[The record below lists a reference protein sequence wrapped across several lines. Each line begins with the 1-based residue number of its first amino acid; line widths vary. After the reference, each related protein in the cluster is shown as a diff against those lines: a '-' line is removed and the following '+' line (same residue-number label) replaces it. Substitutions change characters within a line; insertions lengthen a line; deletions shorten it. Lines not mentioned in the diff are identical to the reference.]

1 MLDFNHHRRSG
12 AFIVTQLA
20 LAVAFSCGAA
30 PRARAADSTSKPAE
44 TAALD
49 AVSAADEVAASPGS
63 DADAGGADGGDSGL
77 QSVVVTSRKREER
90 LQDVPLAITVIGSDA
105 LQSSDEIKTANDIT
119 QFIPN
124 ASASATNGRTRPR
137 WFLRGIGTNETQAS
151 TTSPIGIYN
160 DDVYL
165 NNVYIQGFPL
175 FDTERVEVL
184 RGPQGTL
191 WGKNTTGGAISYVSR
206 KPTFDSNGYAD
217 VSFGRFNER
226 NIEAAA
232 GTGLTDTL
240 AGRISV
246 FDERRDGWVDNLA
259 TNRKDGAVSDFA
271 VRGQLLYEPTSD
283 LEILLNLHERRLNGD
298 KSPSFYVLDPT
309 VPLLNPLY
317 AGPLTGRASI
327 SQSGEAGEDLDSD
340 GADLRADW
348 NIGAGYSL
356 TSITAYEAGDY
367 VQPTGSP
374 VTPDVSRQRDA
385 ANSKQYS
392 QELRLASPKD
402 DRLNWILG
410 AYYFQEGLTSDSVLR
425 KDRVANASTTS
436 PTGFSPFG
444 FTITDYDQQTTSLA
458 GFANVTWKWTDQW
471 SITGGV
477 RYSKE
482 SKDYDLSYQAAPAS
496 ATFTGITQWW
506 LPTGVSSLLPASLSS
521 ASKSWDQVTYDV
533 TPQLRLNDDV
543 NAYFRFSHGFRAGGF
558 VVSPTNTITTLD
570 PETLDAY
577 ELGLKT
583 QWLESKL
590 TANLALFNY
599 NYKDI
604 IVGVLLPVPGTNTT
618 LQVQENAAKGY
629 SRGAEL
635 ELSYNLL
642 PNLHVGGS
650 LGYLSTKYTS
660 YSSTAS
666 GQAID
671 ATGNAFTR
679 APKYSQTVDAEYRY
693 PLTNGASVSLR
704 TDWSYRSRQYFNAVN
719 QTDPTLWQSGY
730 ALGNARVGY
739 LSANGRIETAL
750 YVDNLTDKVYSAL
763 ATGPSAGTTREV
775 YGLPR
780 TYGATFYFKY

>member
-1 MLDFNHHRRSG
+1 MFDFNQRFRSG
-12 AFIVTQLA
+12 AIATQLM
-20 LAVAFSCGAA
+20 LAVTLSATAH
-30 PRARAADSTSKPAE
+30 AADG
-44 TAALD
+44 D
-49 AVSAADEVAASPGS
+49 AVSDSSAAASAP
-63 DADAGGADGGDSGL
+63 DAAAPDAADAGDGGSGME
-77 QSVVVTSRKREER
+77 SVVVTSRKREER

-105 LQSSDEIKTANDIT
+105 LRSADEIKTANDIT

-206 KPTFDSNGYAD
+206 KPTFDGNGYAD
-217 VSFGRFNER
+217 VSFGRFNDR
-226 NIEAAA
+226 SIEAAA
-232 GTGLTDTL
+232 GAGLTDTL
-240 AGRISV
+240 AGRVSV
-246 FDERRDGWVDNLA
+246 YDERRDGWVDNLA
-259 TNRKDGAVSDFA
+259 TGRKDGELSDFA
-271 VRGQLLYEPTSD
+271 VRGQLLYEPFAD
-283 LEILLNLHERRLNGD
+283 LEVLLNLHERRLQAD

-309 VPLLNPLY
+309 SSLLNPMY
-317 AGPLTGRASI
+317 AGPLTGRRSI
-327 SQSGEAGEDLDSD
+327 SQAGEAGEDEESD
-340 GADLRADW
+340 GADLRVDW
-348 NIGAGYSL
+348 NIGHGYSL

-374 VTPDVSRQRDA
+374 VTLDVSRQRDA
-385 ANSKQYS
+385 AHSKQYS

-402 DRLNWILG
+402 DRLNWIVG
-410 AYYFQEGLTSDSVLR
+410 AYYFQEGLTTDSVIR
-425 KDRVANASTTS
+425 KDRIAGASTTS

-444 FTITDYDQQTTSLA
+444 FTITDYDQQTTSWA
-458 GFANVTWKWTDQW
+458 GFANVTWKFTDQL
-471 SITGGV
+471 SVTGGV

-482 SKDYDLSYQAAPAS
+482 SKDYDLSYQAAPS
-496 ATFTGITQWW
+496 TATFSGITQWW
-506 LPTGVSSLLPASLSS
+506 LPSGVSALLPASLSS
-521 ASKSWDQVTYDV
+521 ADKSWDQVTYDI
-533 TPQLRLNDDV
+533 TPQFRLNDAV

-577 ELGLKT
+577 EVGLKT
-583 QWLESKL
+583 QWLQSKL

-635 ELSYNLL
+635 ELNYNIL

-650 LGYLSTKYTS
+650 FGYLATKYTS

-666 GQAID
+666 GQTINA
-671 ATGNAFTR
+671 AGNAFTR
-679 APKYSQTVDAEYRY
+679 APKFSQTVNAEYRY
-693 PLTNGASVSLR
+693 PLKSGATVSVS

-719 QTDPTLWQSGY
+719 QADPTLWQSGY

-739 LSANGRIETAL
+739 LTANERIEASL
-750 YVDNLTDKVYSAL
+750 YIDNLTDKVYSML
-763 ATGPSAGTTREV
+763 ATGPAAGATREV

-780 TYGATFYFKY
+780 TYGGSLYFKF